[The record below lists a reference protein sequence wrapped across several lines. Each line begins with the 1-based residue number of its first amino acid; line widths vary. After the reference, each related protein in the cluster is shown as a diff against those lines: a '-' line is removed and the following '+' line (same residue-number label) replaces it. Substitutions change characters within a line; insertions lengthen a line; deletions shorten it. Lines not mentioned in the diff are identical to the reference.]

1 MEILLQS
8 LSQNYLLIK
17 SLHIISVICWMAGL
31 FYLPRLF
38 VYHAENSSNADFV
51 AVVKLQ
57 EYRLF
62 AYIMRPAMLAS
73 VITGVLMIGSDFGIF
88 KSGVWIHIKLLFALF
103 LLLYHIA
110 CGILVGRL
118 QRGSSKLSGKF
129 FRFFNE
135 IPTILMIV
143 IVVCAVM
150 KF

>member
-73 VITGVLMIGSDFGIF
+73 VITGVFMIASDFGIF

-118 QRGSSKLSGKF
+118 QRGSSKFSGKF

>member
-38 VYHAENSSNADFV
+38 VYHVENSSNADFV

-73 VITGVLMIGSDFGIF
+73 VITGVLMIASDFEIF
-88 KSGVWIHIKLLFALF
+88 KSGIWIHIKLLFALF

-118 QRGSSKLSGKF
+118 HRGIQKFSGKF

>member
-38 VYHAENSSNADFV
+38 VYHAENSSNTDFV

-73 VITGVLMIGSDFGIF
+73 VITGVLMIASDFGIF

-110 CGILVGRL
+110 CGILLGRL
-118 QRGSSKLSGKF
+118 QRGSQKFSGKF
-129 FRFFNE
+129 FRVFNE